1 MFSFFKR
8 KASAESTPTIAPMS
22 PWELSEEDQL
32 LEEIGEYTYAKLEKV
47 GVDLEHRKFIWKKG
61 KALSIDQVA
70 QRLHTAKP
78 HMPVDDIED
87 SVTSWLEE
95 AYLPDDIT
103 DGDEEERILMQ
114 VQGWLEAHEV
124 TRQIS
129 ESD

>member
-47 GVDLEHRKFIWKKG
+47 RVDLEHRKFIWKKG

>member
-1 MFSFFKR
+1 M
-8 KASAESTPTIAPMS
+8 
-22 PWELSEEDQL
+22 
-32 LEEIGEYTYAKLEKV
+32 
-47 GVDLEHRKFIWKKG
+47 DLEHRKFIWKKG